1 MEISQL
7 LIALLMELATVLGV
21 DHCYQCSDPNI
32 ETHYGAFFVN
42 PRVLQEG
49 NRNHV
54 NKCDRFAVPVVECD
68 GPCYSLNVTSLHV
81 KSREVLPFGT
91 AYGCSQFVLGD
102 EIDPHTACTKKDIL
116 LRTTPPYVVQ
126 AEYCLCSGDVC
137 NSITQIVSI
146 PQRTS
151 SGRQKFYINYVKKSC
166 RSILQGVAIYF
177 SLWLMFR

>member
-1 MEISQL
+1 MNLNLDQPGYYELSPQYVMHMQISSTL
-7 LIALLMELATVLGV
+7 SFSI
-21 DHCYQCSDPNI
+21 NI
-32 ETHYGAFFVN
+32 VTEPSYGMHYGAFFVN

-126 AEYCLCSGDVC
+126 AEYCLCSGDMMLALY
-137 NSITQIVSI
+137 S
-146 PQRTS
+146 
-151 SGRQKFYINYVKKSC
+151 
-166 RSILQGVAIYF
+166 
-177 SLWLMFR
+177 